1 MAIVGSC
8 FRSRWFGSFVKS
20 PNSKTRIRLLQI
32 HLLCMVSMCGKDKLA
47 AAYCEKVEIDARLLC
62 KEINFAFAR
71 DNNHNSLLYNQK
83 LKVYSPIASIA
94 SDSHGKLG

>member
-47 AAYCEKVEIDARLLC
+47 ATVTESLDDPEFMEKSFNLH
-62 KEINFAFAR
+62 KE
-71 DNNHNSLLYNQK
+71 
-83 LKVYSPIASIA
+83 
-94 SDSHGKLG
+94 